1 MGYKIFMKGIKGIK
15 GMTLIE
21 LMVTVAIIG
30 IIASIALPSFQ
41 DQIVSSRRGDG
52 MTQLLQL
59 QMQQESFRLENN
71 SYATT
76 AQLALPTNDY
86 YNYTASNISATA
98 YTLTATAKSSQ
109 TSDSNCTTLNLD
121 QSMNKTPVACW

>member
-1 MGYKIFMKGIKGIK
+1 MGYKIFMKGIK

>member
-1 MGYKIFMKGIKGIK
+1 MGYKIFMKGIKGI
-15 GMTLIE
+15 TLIE